1 MSINYS
7 KCSTNVRYTYDNLQ
21 DAIKDFS
28 NNSTKENKEEVLERI
43 SDMQKSL
50 STLKCVV
57 KNIYLGGNEWT
68 EKIWRATDIIK
79 NGLKEE

>member
-21 DAIKDFS
+21 DAIQDFS
-28 NNSTKENKEEVLERI
+28 KNSTRENKEEVLERI

-68 EKIWRATDIIK
+68 EKIWRVTDITR
-79 NGLKEE
+79 NGLKGE

>member
-1 MSINYS
+1 MGINYS

-21 DAIKDFS
+21 DAIQDFS

-57 KNIYLGGNEWT
+57 KNIYLGGN
-68 EKIWRATDIIK
+68 K
-79 NGLKEE
+79 

>member
-68 EKIWRATDIIK
+68 EKIWRVTDITR
-79 NGLKEE
+79 NGLKGE

>member
-21 DAIKDFS
+21 DAIQDFS
-28 NNSTKENKEEVLERI
+28 KNSTRENKEEVLERI

-57 KNIYLGGNEWT
+57 KNIYLGGN
-68 EKIWRATDIIK
+68 K
-79 NGLKEE
+79 